1 MNCSECN
8 KCTYDEKMKKL
19 CLDLETRNLLLEL
32 IEEGINQ
39 QIETIEFIHDIS
51 IDNDV
56 KYMISKGTRNHF
68 DCLLP
73 EMKNI

>member
-8 KCTYDEKMKKL
+8 KCTYDEKMKNL

-39 QIETIEFIHDIS
+39 QIETIEFLHDIA

-56 KYMISKGTRNHF
+56 KHMISKGTRMHF
-68 DCLLP
+68 DCMLP
-73 EMKNI
+73 EMKII